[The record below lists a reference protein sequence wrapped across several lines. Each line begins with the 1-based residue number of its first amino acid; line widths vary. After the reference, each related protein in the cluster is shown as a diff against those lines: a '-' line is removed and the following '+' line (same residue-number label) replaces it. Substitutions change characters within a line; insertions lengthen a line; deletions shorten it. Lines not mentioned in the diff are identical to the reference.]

1 MLERRSLAVLAM
13 ISSLSACTMT
23 EGFSFENVY
32 DDVVALLTDDSDGS
46 VTYGSDESE
55 TLEEDPA
62 LEVVPGDDEPATWL
76 IENGCSL
83 DSVIVDAKGTRT
95 WKMRCPNSRWVSLMD
110 TSLYYGTGK
119 PILHVL
125 G

>member
-55 TLEEDPA
+55 TLE
-62 LEVVPGDDEPATWL
+62 
-76 IENGCSL
+76 
-83 DSVIVDAKGTRT
+83 
-95 WKMRCPNSRWVSLMD
+95 
-110 TSLYYGTGK
+110 
-119 PILHVL
+119 
-125 G
+125 